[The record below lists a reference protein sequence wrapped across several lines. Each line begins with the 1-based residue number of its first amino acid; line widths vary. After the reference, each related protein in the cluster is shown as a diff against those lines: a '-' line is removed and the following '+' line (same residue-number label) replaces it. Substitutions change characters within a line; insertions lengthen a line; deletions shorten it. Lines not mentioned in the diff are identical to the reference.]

1 MINRLSPLRALA
13 VVAAVLAVLVPTAAP
28 DYVISLATLV
38 GITALLAISVNM
50 LAGEVG
56 LVSMGHAG
64 IAAAAAYGVAWASH
78 HDMGVGAQLGL
89 ALLITVLVTAVYAAT
104 TMRTDGLVF
113 LMITL
118 ALGVMIFGLALKW
131 SKVTGGQSGLT
142 GVDRPELV
150 AGERQFYIV
159 SLAVVLLA
167 LLLLR
172 QFTRSPLG
180 LMLRGVRDSPSRMAS
195 LGYSIAPAKFVA
207 VMVSGLVAGAAGVLG
222 VWNAE
227 FISPAAASFERSAMA
242 VVIIIIGGI
251 GATFGPLVGAFL
263 VVGISHWLSSYLERW
278 PTLLGAL
285 FIAVVIFMPAGIVG
299 FLKGTRR
306 GQGPQTAQ
314 ALRALL
320 PGRRPSQTT
329 TASPAEEHLAG
340 HALSSADNQKGREV
354 DQK

>member
-1 MINRLSPLRALA
+1 MTARLSPLRVLALA
-13 VVAAVLAVLVPTAAP
+13 AIVLAVLVPVAAP

-38 GITALLAISVNM
+38 MITALLAVSVNM

-64 IAAAAAYGVAWASH
+64 IAAASAYGVAWASR
-78 HDMGVGAQLGL
+78 HDLGLAAQLGL
-89 ALLITVLVTAVYAAT
+89 ALLVTLLVSGLYAVT

-131 SKVTGGQSGLT
+131 STVTGGQSGLT
-142 GVDRPELV
+142 GIHRPELV
-150 AGERQFYIV
+150 EGERQFYA
-159 SLAVVLLA
+159 LALVVLLLS

-172 QFTRSPLG
+172 QFARSPLG
-180 LMLRGVRDSPSRMAS
+180 LMLRGIRDSQTRMAS

-207 VMVSGLVAGAAGVLG
+207 VMVSGLVAGAAGVLA

-227 FISPAAASFERSAMA
+227 FMSPSGASFERSAMA

-251 GATFGPLVGAFL
+251 GAMFGPLLGAGL

-299 FLKGTRR
+299 FLGGTRR
-306 GQGPQTAQ
+306 GHGPRTAH

-320 PGRRPSQTT
+320 PGRAAGDTT
-329 TASPAEEHLAG
+329 TTPQPEGPVADQAPAP
-340 HALSSADNQKGREV
+340 ADHPEGTRS
-354 DQK
+354 

>member
-1 MINRLSPLRALA
+1 MITRLTPLRALA
-13 VVAAVLAVLVPTAAP
+13 AAAIFLAVLVPSAAP

-38 GITALLAISVNM
+38 MITALLAVSVNM

-64 IAAAAAYGVAWASH
+64 IAAAAAYGVAWAAR
-78 HDMGVGAQLGL
+78 HDMGVGGQLVL
-89 ALLITVLVTAVYAAT
+89 ALLATLFVTGVYAVT

-131 SKVTGGQSGLT
+131 STVTGGQSGLT
-142 GVDRPELV
+142 GIRRPELV
-150 AGERQFYIV
+150 AGDREFYV
-159 SLAVVLLA
+159 LSLGVLLFA

-172 QFTRSPLG
+172 QFARSPLG
-180 LMLRGVRDSPSRMAS
+180 LMLRGVRDSESRMAS

-207 VMVSGLVAGAAGVLG
+207 VMVSGLVAGAAGVLS

-227 FISPAAASFERSAMA
+227 FMSPSAASFERSAMA

-251 GATFGPLVGAFL
+251 GATFGPLLGAGL

-299 FLKGTRR
+299 FLKGPRR
-306 GQGPQTAQ
+306 GHGPQTAQ

-320 PGRRPSQTT
+320 PGKATGGNTSAPHSEERVDDHAPS
-329 TASPAEEHLAG
+329 P
-340 HALSSADNQKGREV
+340 ADNQKGQEV

>member
-1 MINRLSPLRALA
+1 MMARVTPLRVLA
-13 VVAAVLAVLVPTAAP
+13 AAAIVLAVLVPTTAP
-28 DYVISLATLV
+28 DYVISLATLMM
-38 GITALLAISVNM
+38 ITALLAVSVNM

-64 IAAAAAYGVAWASH
+64 IAAAAAYGVAWASR
-78 HDMGVGAQLGL
+78 HDMGAGGQLGL
-89 ALLITVLVTAVYAAT
+89 ALVVTLLVTAVYAVT

-131 SKVTGGQSGLT
+131 STVTGGQSGLT
-142 GVDRPELV
+142 GIHRPDLVD
-150 AGERQFYIV
+150 GEREFYGLV
-159 SLAVVLLA
+159 LVLLLLS

-172 QFTRSPLG
+172 QFARSPLG
-180 LMLRGVRDSPSRMAS
+180 LMLRGVRDSQSRMSS

-207 VMVSGLVAGAAGVLG
+207 VMVSGVVAGVAGVLG

-227 FISPAAASFERSAMA
+227 FMSPSAASFERSAMA

-251 GATFGPLVGAFL
+251 GAMFGPLLGAGL

-306 GQGPQTAQ
+306 STVSQTAP

-320 PGRRPSQTT
+320 HGRGSRRTA
-329 TASPAEEHLAG
+329 TASVGEHVAD
-340 HALSSADNQKGREV
+340 HAPSPADNQKGQEV